1 MERRLGD
8 FGSKKKALSLSEHRQ
23 LTQVEHLW
31 RDQLFSPPTPQ
42 PKSNRIKP
50 AVGCQYLLR
59 FVNTD
64 EKKLSVVLRDSVCP
78 SRQAGSGWGEG
89 RAEEVLP

>member
-31 RDQLFSPPTPQ
+31 TTPQ